1 MKFQAGPEAPRLPTE
16 GTLRAKNSATLPRP
30 GPMTPRYSTR
40 RQATMMRR
48 EPAQERIFS
57 GLFER
62 RQVRAGSRGLQLHIP
77 ASDCHQNAARTFP
90 EAFGFAET
98 PATDGIGF
106 LGHSTIPEFSPP
118 QGLGDSGK
126 EIHQELNGSFRD
138 SVTGGSQETPEDL
151 CDVVCDRSIPVV
163 GFNETVEGL
172 VRNRFGG
179 SRLRGGRIRTFQI
192 RCWRGQV

>member
-62 RQVRAGSRGLQLHIP
+62 RQVRAGSRGLQLYIP

-98 PATDGIGF
+98 PATEESASWDIQPF
-106 LGHSTIPEFSPP
+106 LNSRPHKVWPI
-118 QGLGDSGK
+118 QDIDDLG
-126 EIHQELNGSFRD
+126 
-138 SVTGGSQETPEDL
+138 
-151 CDVVCDRSIPVV
+151 
-163 GFNETVEGL
+163 
-172 VRNRFGG
+172 NRF
-179 SRLRGGRIRTFQI
+179 LR
-192 RCWRGQV
+192 